1 MTRRSLLTA
10 VAVAALLVAGCRN
23 SFSAH
28 GSPDTIETARYASSL
43 DVDLDASTKLP
54 SGLYYRD
61 LVVGNG
67 PRVTNSMNATVAYV
81 LWTTDGQKIEASPFG
96 EPYTFRVGARA
107 VIPGWDYGIVGMNVG
122 GKRQLI
128 VPPELAYGANGQG
141 PIGPNTILVFTVEV
155 LDAN

>member
-1 MTRRSLLTA
+1 MTRRTLLPILA
-10 VAVAALLVAGCRN
+10 AAALLVGGCRN

-28 GSPDTIETARYASSL
+28 GSPDTIETAKYAPAL
-43 DVDLDASTKLP
+43 GVDLAASTKLP

-61 LVVGNG
+61 LVVGTG
-67 PRVTNSMNATVAYV
+67 PRVTNGMNATVAYV
-81 LWTTDGQKIEASPFG
+81 LWTTDGQKIEASPIG

-107 VIPGWDYGIVGMNVG
+107 VIPGWDFGIVGMNVG

-155 LDAN
+155 QDAK